1 MPMEEEEYYYVN
13 KKMNNITTE
22 EEEKEMHKN
31 QKAKEALKSVKDS
44 GRNPVSVQS

>member
-1 MPMEEEEYYYVN
+1 MPMKEEECHYVK
-13 KKMNNITTE
+13 KKMNNITTK

-44 GRNPVSVQS
+44 GRNPVSEQS